1 MHTNYILLCYN
12 IRTVSMFILL
22 VVAAD
27 YSLMPQAATTITLSA
42 GVIPTY
48 NCVTVLAT
56 DDAVVEADE
65 DFTIVITTTD
75 LTDVTVGTDDTTT
88 VTIPSNDGMVKK
100 AQFMAS

>member
-1 MHTNYILLCYN
+1 
-12 IRTVSMFILL
+12 MFILL

-42 GVIPTY
+42 GVIPTS

-56 DDAVVEADE
+56 DDAIVEADE
-65 DFTIVITTTD
+65 DFTIVITMTD
-75 LTDVTVGTDDTTT
+75 LTDVTIGTDDATT
-88 VTIPSNDGMVKK
+88 VTIPSNDGMVKN